1 MARSDFPRFP
11 QLVTLHKAHRYINE
25 KFPCKTEHG
34 YWIDGYPVTER
45 IYVFCTAYRLSSP
58 HVKFFGSADNARDTL
73 YAPDGQRDE
82 NGRIRLVGHVFTDM
96 FVYTDSSEYI
106 MARVMYDSESGF
118 GIEAHK
124 IVNKRFSDSNAGYRK
139 LWSEDVRRAVK
150 NANTFVTPWSLAVVA
165 GRSSGN
171 FASHSKRPLSNA
183 ESRLTK
189 LGRLDGLMLAQEII
203 NLSKQGVQFL
213 SAEVQEFANNAQEY
227 LDEYNAL
234 KRYKGDAVFVSI
246 RILKNGS
253 QIADIGHANA
263 YDFRRDD
270 MTFKSEPVE
279 SLDPDF
285 AGKLAA
291 LSMVEVG
298 KYIENIGY
306 RVTEQSF
313 WIECRDV

>member
-1 MARSDFPRFP
+1 MARNDFPRFP
-11 QLVTLHKAHRYINE
+11 QLVVLHKAHLYINE
-25 KFPCKTEHG
+25 KFPSQAEHA
-34 YWIDGYPVTER
+34 YWIDGYPVTQQ
-45 IYVFCTAYRLSSP
+45 IHTFCTAYRKASP
-58 HVKFFGSADNARDTL
+58 HVKFFGSANNKRDTV
-73 YAPDGQRDE
+73 YAPDDQRDE

-106 MARVMYDSESGF
+106 MARVMYDKDNGF
-118 GIEAHK
+118 GVEAHK
-124 IVNKRFSDSNAGYRK
+124 IANKRFGDSNSGYYK
-139 LWSEDVRRAVK
+139 LWSEDVKRAVK
-150 NANTFVTPWSLAVVA
+150 NANKFVIPWSLAVVA

-213 SAEVQEFANNAQEY
+213 SAEVQEFANNVQEY

-246 RILKNGS
+246 RILKNGA

-263 YDFRRDD
+263 YDFRRDA

-285 AGKLAA
+285 AGKIAA
-291 LSMVEVG
+291 LTMVEAG
-298 KYIENIGY
+298 KYIDNIGY

>member
-1 MARSDFPRFP
+1 
-11 QLVTLHKAHRYINE
+11 
-25 KFPCKTEHG
+25 
-34 YWIDGYPVTER
+34 
-45 IYVFCTAYRLSSP
+45 
-58 HVKFFGSADNARDTL
+58 
-73 YAPDGQRDE
+73 
-82 NGRIRLVGHVFTDM
+82 
-96 FVYTDSSEYI
+96 VYTDSSEYI

-118 GIEAHK
+118 GVEAHK
-124 IVNKRFSDSNAGYRK
+124 IVNKRFGDSNAGYRK

-150 NANTFVTPWSLAVVA
+150 NANKFVTPWSLAVVA

-313 WIECRDV
+313 WVECRDV